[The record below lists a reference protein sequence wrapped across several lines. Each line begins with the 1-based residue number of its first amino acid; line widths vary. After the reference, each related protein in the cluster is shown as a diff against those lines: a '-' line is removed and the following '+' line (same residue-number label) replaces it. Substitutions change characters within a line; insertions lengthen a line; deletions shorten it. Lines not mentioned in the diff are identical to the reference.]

1 MSAGNWKDMFSAA
14 CEGDLALVEYHVE
27 RGVDVN
33 YVHPEI
39 LGTALVACIQ
49 AGHEDVALYL
59 IDHGADP
66 NLVSEFEGL
75 APLDAARKAGSGRVE
90 AKLVERGAVARMS
103 TPSGTSADGSAP
115 SGGWLSRLW
124 GGRG

>member
-49 AGHEDVALYL
+49 AGHDEVALYL

-75 APLDAARKAGSGRVE
+75 SPLEAARQSGAGRVE
-90 AKLVERGAVARMS
+90 AKLLERGAQARAPVPGDVAAA
-103 TPSGTSADGSAP
+103 GGS
-115 SGGWLSRLW
+115 SGGWWSRLW